1 MVDTQGN
8 LLRVAVHPAN
18 FQDRDGALLVLTRLA
33 RAFDTIKLIWADYG
47 YVAQWLRTWVGEH
60 LEATLVFV
68 KPSLTREGVR
78 LLPRRWVVER
88 TFAWF
93 GRYRRLSKD
102 YEALPQVSETWIYL
116 AMAHRTA
123 RRLARYP

>member
-18 FQDRDGALLVLTRLA
+18 LQDRDGALLVLTRVG
-33 RAFDTIKLIWADYG
+33 RAFDSIRRIWADHG
-47 YVAQWLRTWVGEH
+47 YLAQWLRTWVGSH
-60 LEATLVFV
+60 LDATLEFV
-68 KPSLTREGVR
+68 KPSATRTGQR

-88 TFAWF
+88 SFAWQ
-93 GRYRRLSKD
+93 GRNRRLSKD
-102 YEALPQVSETWIYL
+102 YEACPEVSEVWIYM
-116 AMAHRTA
+116 AMARRSL